1 MTTPSIQPL
10 DHYWCNGDSEEFGR
24 EYFARLGTATQ
35 GGSYGYLSRLQLLA
49 HRHFYGALPTG
60 YVGDMPSAAEVTRSG
75 DQGSNVELRVNW
87 LRSHANAKHQ
97 IIVAPKLAWS
107 CQASNT
113 DARSMADASRGSTIL
128 EAYWKQGNYE
138 TQAIS
143 AVLGSILYGEEF
155 LFTYW
160 NSSAG
165 RQMAYDSESSQVIY
179 EGDCECTS
187 VLPWNVFRD
196 ATSNTFDESPW
207 LSARI
212 STNRW
217 ELIAKFPEFRDEIL
231 AAASP
236 PPSTLVNA
244 SGVSIAVSDPAK
256 VLCHYF
262 FHKRTPALPTGL
274 QSILINED
282 CVLEFAPLE
291 RCYWQLPI
299 HRMSAGDLKATPW
312 GYTDFWEAMAL
323 QDLASDIQGSLAT
336 NIVTFGKQ
344 MISAE
349 SDQNLP
355 IDQIGNGPLVV
366 YRPKGSPVPVPLQL
380 SASPPEA
387 FKHLDMLRSDQR
399 QILGLNDVSMG
410 EAPTGA
416 PNAQAWALLSTAAIT
431 ANSGGQRAWVSL
443 VRNVGRSMLNIF
455 KAKAST
461 KRKIAI
467 VGMHGASVPKQEEWD
482 ASDFEGIDDVT
493 VEISNPLS
501 QTPAGRLQLAQMYMD
516 RGFVQTPEQLQSVTE
531 TGRLDPMT
539 QVLRDE
545 LIYITEENEQILKG
559 INPPVK
565 ITDSHQMHIREHKGP
580 TFSSDARGIPGVN
593 VAADTHIKEHLDMLM
608 NTDPRVLSILG
619 QAAPPPPM
627 APAPGG
633 PLGGGA
639 EGPPSGAQSPKP
651 EDIKAAMQ
659 SPLNGQNGAAG
670 HIKQPQAPIDP
681 ATGAQS
687 APPGMPV

>member
-1 MTTPSIQPL
+1 MTAIPVDSE
-10 DHYWCNGDSEEFGR
+10 YWCAGDSEEFAKS
-24 EYFARLGTATQ
+24 YFARLGTQSQ

-49 HRHFYGALPTG
+49 HRHFYGSLPSG
-60 YVGDMPSAAEVTRSG
+60 YVGDMPSAAEVTRAG

-107 CQASNT
+107 CQAINT
-113 DARSMADASRGSTIL
+113 DSRSMADASRGSDIL
-128 EAYWKQGNYE
+128 ESMWKQGNFE
-138 TQAIS
+138 AQAIS
-143 AVLGSILYGEEF
+143 CVLGSILYGEEF

-160 NSSAG
+160 SSVAG
-165 RQMAYDSESSQVIY
+165 EQLAYDPESKQYAY
-179 EGDCECTS
+179 EGDITCRN
-187 VLPWNVFRD
+187 VLPWNIFRD
-196 ATSNTFDESPW
+196 PTANTFDESPW

-212 STNRW
+212 SLDRH
-217 ELIAKFPEFRDEIL
+217 ELIAEYPEFKDEIL

-244 SGVSIAVSDPAK
+244 SGVSIAVSDPNK

-274 QSILINED
+274 HAVLLNEN
-282 CVLEFAPLE
+282 CVLQFEPLE
-291 RCYWQLPI
+291 RCYWDLPI

-312 GYTDFWEAMAL
+312 SYTDFWEAMAL
-323 QDLASDIQGSLAT
+323 QDLATDIQGSLAT

-387 FKHLDMLRSDQR
+387 FKHLDMLKQDQR

-431 ANSGGQRAWVSL
+431 ANSGGQRSWVSL

-455 KAKAST
+455 KEKVST

-467 VGMHGASVPKQEEWD
+467 IGVHGAAVPKQEEWD
-482 ASDFEGIDDVT
+482 KSDFEGIDDVT

-531 TGRLDPMT
+531 IGSLKPMT

-545 LIYITEENEQILKG
+545 MIFIAGENEQILKG
-559 INPPVK
+559 VNPPVM
-565 ITDSHQMHIREHKGP
+565 ITDSHQIHIREHKGP
-580 TFSSDARGIPGVN
+580 TFNADARSIPEAMTAQ
-593 VAADTHIKEHLDMLM
+593 AAHTKAHIDLLM
-608 NTDPRVLSILG
+608 NTDPRILSILG
-619 QAAPPPPM
+619 QAQPPPPAPPPMGGP
-627 APAPGG
+627 PGPGG
-633 PLGGGA
+633 PPPGGQG
-639 EGPPSGAQSPKP
+639 PKP

-670 HIKQPQAPIDP
+670 HIKQPTAPVDP

-687 APPGMPV
+687 APPGMPQ